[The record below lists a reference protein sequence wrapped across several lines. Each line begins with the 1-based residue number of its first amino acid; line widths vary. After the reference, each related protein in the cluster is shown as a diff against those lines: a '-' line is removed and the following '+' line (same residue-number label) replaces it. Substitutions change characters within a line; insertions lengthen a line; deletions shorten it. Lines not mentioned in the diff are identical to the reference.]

1 MEFIWAIIAG
11 LIIGVIARLLRPG
24 KQDIPL
30 WLTILIG
37 MAGAIIGNL
46 LASAYSMRPTIA
58 LAFCRQVG
66 LPADRPFILYVCS
79 ALFRGSPVEERFVL
93 DWIRHI
99 LQIAIAIVL
108 IGLVEP
114 VWHRRR
120 VGRT

>member
-30 WLTILIG
+30 WLTVLIG
-37 MAGAIIGNL
+37 IAGAIIGNL
-46 LASAYSMRPTIA
+46 LASA
-58 LAFCRQVG
+58 
-66 LPADRPFILYVCS
+66 
-79 ALFRGSPVEERFVL
+79 FRVRDTSGI

-99 LQIAIAIVL
+99 LQIGVAIVL

-114 VWHRRR
+114 VWNRRR
-120 VGRT
+120 VGRS